1 MYDTHTSRSLSF
13 QITFWSSRHT
23 DNSVYEDMQ
32 PRIWGQDNA
41 IAKKHVQ
48 SFACA
53 LFQSQ
58 PFCQPQLTIR
68 VNTCNKRIEE
78 HHLVAMVELHRLA
91 YKSMSIRSFPYA
103 SVPQLSLSRLY
114 RVFLGIYHPFVVL
127 VTFCLSRRL
136 TLPHSRLAT
145 SRSPHLLN
153 SPLNSSKNF
162 AHREDQLGFIL
173 QTQRSPLSK
182 TKNRTLVIG
191 HSVFSKTL

>member
-1 MYDTHTSRSLSF
+1 MQQAYRGT
-13 QITFWSSRHT
+13 SSRCFGWVT
-23 DNSVYEDMQ
+23 
-32 PRIWGQDNA
+32 P
-41 IAKKHVQ
+41 
-48 SFACA
+48 
-53 LFQSQ
+53 
-58 PFCQPQLTIR
+58 
-68 VNTCNKRIEE
+68 TC
-78 HHLVAMVELHRLA
+78 
-91 YKSMSIRSFPYA
+91 KSMSIRSFPYA

-182 TKNRTLVIG
+182 TKNQTLVIG
-191 HSVFSKTL
+191 HSVFSKTLWKVIGSGQTVFISERIRAKSTECRYCL